1 MSCMCITVN
10 QLDVSTHQVSRFV
23 KFGNNKL
30 YDQKKR
36 MAVLHSLRYVTGS
49 DMHMN
54 TSNLSIPVQLFIL
67 RRLLNVLKLASSKAW
82 LFCVLIWWV
91 KMWGPQNDRNIQIQ
105 CLTELKSKFK
115 CIHRIHA
122 GILRWKIFL
131 MTGQWYSIL
140 LERAWNSFTS

>member
-91 KMWGPQNDRNIQIQ
+91 KM
-105 CLTELKSKFK
+105 
-115 CIHRIHA
+115 
-122 GILRWKIFL
+122 
-131 MTGQWYSIL
+131 
-140 LERAWNSFTS
+140 